1 MKLYYSIDKEQSEK
15 FIDLFLLG
23 TLYALKNKVISIDEA
38 EGFIFTPK
46 ISKLLSQNNFTNDLS
61 NLIIDC
67 CELEDYESLL
77 PDKLDD
83 RIDELIVNLINMIG
97 KQPEFGRL
105 INKIFL
111 FILLKH
117 QVVTILLNSTE
128 KSRKFPMLKVRGNL
142 VIKND

>member
-15 FIDLFLLG
+15 FVDLFLLG

-46 ISKLLSQNNFTNDLS
+46 VSKLLSQNNFTNDLS
-61 NLIIDC
+61 NLIIDG

-83 RIDELIVNLINMIG
+83 RIDELIVNVINMIR

-105 INKIFL
+105 INKNIS
-111 FILLKH
+111 IHTSEASGSNHYPK
-117 QVVTILLNSTE
+117 
-128 KSRKFPMLKVRGNL
+128 
-142 VIKND
+142 